1 MTWVTTAVESS
12 MLSFGSR
19 SKAMSSVTAVLG
31 RAQRALGR
39 SRLGTRIA
47 IKIRNQCNMII
58 GAHLADSNLLSRS
71 GEDWLAQL
79 VAPSARYFVDVGAN
93 VGEWASMFAGYMKT
107 PPAGILFEPNPT
119 TAAHLRSVLRRKNL
133 EGCQI
138 VEAAVSDR
146 DGSAQFYAEEACGE
160 TSSLYSSAVHTTA
173 NSVDVKVC
181 RLDTELA
188 TRNVTQVD
196 VLKIDAEGHDF
207 FVMLGAIS
215 YMAAHRISMLQF
227 EYNLPWIDAG
237 ATLTR
242 AFDFLKSNG
251 YKVRLLRRSSLYELD
266 VRTTGEFFMYSNFI
280 AYCPSLLGDILDRLP
295 CRSAL

>member
-1 MTWVTTAVESS
+1 
-12 MLSFGSR
+12 
-19 SKAMSSVTAVLG
+19 
-31 RAQRALGR
+31 
-39 SRLGTRIA
+39 
-47 IKIRNQCNMII
+47 MIVGARFADGLLAGI
-58 GAHLADSNLLSRS
+58 G
-71 GEDWLAQL
+71 EVWLAQQ

-93 VGEWASMFAGYMKT
+93 VGEWASMFASYMTT

-138 VEAAVSDR
+138 VEAAASDR

-160 TSSLYSSAVHTTA
+160 TSSFYSSAVLTKA

-188 TRNVTQVD
+188 TRNVKQVD

-207 FVMLGAIS
+207 LVMLGAIS
-215 YMAAHRISMLQF
+215 YIAAHRISVLQF
-227 EYNLPWIDAG
+227 EYNSPWKDAG

-251 YKVRLLRRSSLYELD
+251 YKVRLLGSSLYELD
-266 VRTTGEFFMYSNFI
+266 VRTTGEFFMYCNFV

>member
-1 MTWVTTAVESS
+1 
-12 MLSFGSR
+12 
-19 SKAMSSVTAVLG
+19 MSSITAALA

-39 SRLGTRIA
+39 SRLGTRMA
-47 IKIRNQCNMII
+47 IKIRNQCNMIV

-71 GEDWLAQL
+71 GENWLAQL
-79 VAPSARYFVDVGAN
+79 AAPSARYFVDVGAN
-93 VGEWASMFAGYMKT
+93 VGAWASMFAGYMTT

-146 DGSAQFYAEEACGE
+146 DGLAQFYAEEACGE

-173 NSVDVKVC
+173 SSVDVKVC

-215 YMAAHRISMLQF
+215 YIAAHRISVLQF
-227 EYNLPWIDAG
+227 EYNSPWKDAG

-251 YKVRLLRRSSLYELD
+251 YKVRLLGSSLYELD
-266 VRTTGEFFMYSNFI
+266 VRTTGEFFMYCNFV